1 MTLVDLFHWYPVEPE
16 YSDRWDIFR
25 RGLASCLVEA
35 ESQNV
40 RSIGL
45 KVFKEIFCLNQVTSF
60 EDTEQLH
67 NSQKPGLSSIH
78 QIGFSILISILP
90 VARELHPSKMC
101 ESKLRCSIIFD
112 IIEEVV
118 RDLWEQVCTQ
128 QKKSIVDEFYRMFLA
143 TPSKELIPLKVLP
156 PPRAVGPEQI
166 RHLCMWI
173 LNEIVCLPLREEK
186 ALSNYGNVG
195 RKQQVIWPP
204 GFDSYLVGLI
214 STFNLIIEML
224 ESKELKCK
232 IGALSVSNQ
241 PALLIF
247 LFEKCCYIPPIE
259 NHCHKERPVSHFIS
273 PQTRDAALTLVNT
286 LCSTCKEN
294 EEMLVSYLFDK
305 YFDELPR
312 KDLQNNWTV
321 DLLAKQRSLT
331 GRVW

>member
-1 MTLVDLFHWYPVEPE
+1 
-16 YSDRWDIFR
+16 
-25 RGLASCLVEA
+25 
-35 ESQNV
+35 
-40 RSIGL
+40 
-45 KVFKEIFCLNQVTSF
+45 
-60 EDTEQLH
+60 
-67 NSQKPGLSSIH
+67 
-78 QIGFSILISILP
+78 
-90 VARELHPSKMC
+90 MC

-195 RKQQVIWPP
+195 RKQQVISPP

-232 IGALSVSNQ
+232 IGALSVSN
-241 PALLIF
+241 
-247 LFEKCCYIPPIE
+247 
-259 NHCHKERPVSHFIS
+259 
-273 PQTRDAALTLVNT
+273 
-286 LCSTCKEN
+286 
-294 EEMLVSYLFDK
+294 
-305 YFDELPR
+305 
-312 KDLQNNWTV
+312 
-321 DLLAKQRSLT
+321 
-331 GRVW
+331 